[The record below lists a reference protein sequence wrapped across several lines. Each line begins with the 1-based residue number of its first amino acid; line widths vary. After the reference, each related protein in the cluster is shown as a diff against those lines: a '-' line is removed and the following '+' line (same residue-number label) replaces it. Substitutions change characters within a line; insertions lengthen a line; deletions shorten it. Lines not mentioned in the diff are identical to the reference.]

1 MYTLDNIYELS
12 KLNNPVKRS
21 KVIDKK
27 GVYILL
33 EDVMVQ
39 ISNGDIINIKKGFEW
54 DLASVPQFVQN
65 IIRESGDDDI
75 AYLIHDYLYVNKPY
89 SRKFSDQEMLKW
101 AKAMKGTKKWSFRNW
116 DIKTR
121 YYVVRAF
128 GGIVWNKGLKKKKK
142 WLI

>member
-1 MYTLDNIYELS
+1 MYTLHNIYGLS
-12 KLNNPVKRS
+12 KLDNPVKRS

-27 GVYILL
+27 GIYRLENTINLL
-33 EDVMVQ
+33 L
-39 ISNGDIINIKKGFEW
+39 SNNDKITIYKGFEW

-89 SRKFSDQEMLKW
+89 SRKFADNEMLKW
-101 AKAMKGTKKWSFRNW
+101 AKAMKGTKKWSLRNW

-121 YYVVRAF
+121 YYIVRAF
-128 GGIVWNKGLKKKKK
+128 GWIVWNKGLK
-142 WLI
+142 